1 MNNYMSPYGK
11 RSSYGEGSDEFRFG
25 QIQEGMMSA
34 VEDYKKAVDE
44 KTGEIKDPYLLNKSI
59 KNADYYKSQIEYLKT
74 PKEGEQ
80 TQEEMISGAMKL
92 RPQGSMDYMA
102 SAYYAQNPVA
112 SQAKYG
118 SSISGEMMPGAKR
131 TEEQNKTGK
140 NPLYSDPE
148 FLKYIAQYGFDQYG
162 RKIRR

>member
-1 MNNYMSPYGK
+1 MWGNDMNDFKFNQPDWGKIEDGYMAAQRKYEIGQNLNDPVVMEDAK
-11 RSSYGEGSDEFRFG
+11 RD
-25 QIQEGMMSA
+25 A
-34 VEDYKKAVDE
+34 
-44 KTGEIKDPYLLNKSI
+44 
-59 KNADYYKSQIEYLKT
+59 LKL
-74 PKEGEQ
+74 KEGF
-80 TQEEMISGAMKL
+80 MSDPRMKQ
-92 RPQGSMDYMA
+92 QGSMDYMA

-131 TEEQNKTGK
+131 TEEQNKTGM